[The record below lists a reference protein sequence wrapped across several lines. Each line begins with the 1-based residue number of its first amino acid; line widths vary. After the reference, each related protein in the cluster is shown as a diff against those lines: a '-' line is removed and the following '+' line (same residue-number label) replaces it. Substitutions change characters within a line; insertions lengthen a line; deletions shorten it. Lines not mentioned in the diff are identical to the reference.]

1 MKIRVPIVVGG
12 TAAALGLIG
21 MIVLPAAAGARAVT
35 HKLKFT
41 SEPQAETQFSKTN
54 GTTADKDVDNTGK
67 VIGFDMLRF
76 TLNQATGKASLGLT
90 VDLSGGF
97 LYGTMSES
105 KSTSSVA
112 HGRVTGGT
120 GKFTGAKGTIT
131 ATTNQ
136 AGNKTLVTIS
146 YHT

>member
-1 MKIRVPIVVGG
+1 M
-12 TAAALGLIG
+12 
-21 MIVLPAAAGARAVT
+21 T

-90 VDLSGGF
+90 VDVSGGF

-105 KSTSSVA
+105 RSTSSVA
-112 HGRVTGGT
+112 HGTVTGGT

-131 ATTNQ
+131 ATTSQ
-136 AGNKTLVTIS
+136 AGSKTLVTIS
-146 YHT
+146 YHI

>member
-1 MKIRVPIVVGG
+1 
-12 TAAALGLIG
+12 
-21 MIVLPAAAGARAVT
+21 VT

-90 VDLSGGF
+90 VDVSGGF

-105 KSTSSVA
+105 RSTSSVA
-112 HGRVTGGT
+112 HGTVTGGT

-136 AGNKTLVTIS
+136 AGSKTLVTS
-146 YHT
+146 ATTSEQRRSRASA